1 MTRLKRIL
9 NLLERYDGLAEA
21 GVKSHNSSFGEV
33 LLKDL
38 RKEKEE
44 LSKELMKYGC
54 RRER

>member
-44 LSKELMKYGC
+44 LSKELVKYGC